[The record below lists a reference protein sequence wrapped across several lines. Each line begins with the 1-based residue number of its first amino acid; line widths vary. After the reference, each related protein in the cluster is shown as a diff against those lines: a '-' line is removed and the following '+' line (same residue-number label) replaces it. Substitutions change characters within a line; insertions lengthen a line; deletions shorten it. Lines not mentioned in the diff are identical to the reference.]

1 MVEVAD
7 GSSSNAYKPE
17 VDWTKIS
24 GNKGYRISVDARR
37 MIGESGTIQIAFRG
51 GESFDSRYVVAI
63 NSQGS
68 AMLRKYQN
76 FKNE

>member
-24 GNKGYRISVDARR
+24 GNKGYRIVDARR
-37 MIGESGTIQIAFRG
+37 MTGANRKSIRLLF
-51 GESFDSRYVVAI
+51 VVERSLI
-63 NSQGS
+63 PV
-68 AMLRKYQN
+68 M
-76 FKNE
+76 